1 MDVSMQFIPPQV
13 STAAGA
19 QRLVTLTAISQT
31 EPSQTWEVDIPI
43 EIMEVREVEVLLES
57 TIGTPRSDALVN
69 LLFTIENRGNV
80 DMTLT
85 PSLSLPTGWSLQTSL
100 QPIEMA
106 WTEQSKNILL
116 SIQGNGNAL
125 SGPIQL
131 NLDVGAQRFSWAS
144 EINVLELPQPS
155 VTFSQLQFED
165 GQTFDHPFGPG
176 SHPAGQEMTFTWLL
190 VNEAE
195 VPWNPSI
202 TTSLSQG
209 VFGECFEVGTVSD
222 DVVPV
227 VCSIIL
233 PLTLEVA
240 SQPSFS
246 FTLSGDDVS
255 LTEGTSMLVAEQ
267 RSVEWEV
274 TGLSDLDETGSGTL
288 QVRVLNA
295 GNTALSHQLIL
306 ETSSG
311 IDAAIIGDDIVNA
324 VAGDSQQFNIKLT
337 GKTTGSQQLT
347 FMLSGVQDV
356 ESSSTTVNV
365 EISASFE
372 DSASG
377 SGTAVY
383 IGAGIALLVGVLAVL
398 YVLRLRNPRM
408 SQTSTALPPT
418 STVQQAVPTC
428 WSCRNPIIGPMKG
441 CPGCGARYH
450 ADSPTCKMVEK
461 CSNCGTS
468 SEQFVSA

>member
-1 MDVSMQFIPPQV
+1 M
-13 STAAGA
+13 
-19 QRLVTLTAISQT
+19 
-31 EPSQTWEVDIPI
+31 
-43 EIMEVREVEVLLES
+43 
-57 TIGTPRSDALVN
+57 
-69 LLFTIENRGNV
+69 
-80 DMTLT
+80 
-85 PSLSLPTGWSLQTSL
+85 
-100 QPIEMA
+100 
-106 WTEQSKNILL
+106 
-116 SIQGNGNAL
+116 
-125 SGPIQL
+125 
-131 NLDVGAQRFSWAS
+131 
-144 EINVLELPQPS
+144 
-155 VTFSQLQFED
+155 
-165 GQTFDHPFGPG
+165 
-176 SHPAGQEMTFTWLL
+176 
-190 VNEAE
+190 
-195 VPWNPSI
+195 
-202 TTSLSQG
+202 
-209 VFGECFEVGTVSD
+209 
-222 DVVPV
+222 
-227 VCSIIL
+227 
-233 PLTLEVA
+233 
-240 SQPSFS
+240 
-246 FTLSGDDVS
+246 
-255 LTEGTSMLVAEQ
+255 
-267 RSVEWEV
+267 

-356 ESSSTTVNV
+356 ESSSTSVNV

-377 SGTAVY
+377 SGAAVY

-408 SQTSTALPPT
+408 SQTSTALPPA

>member
-1 MDVSMQFIPPQV
+1 MYKRQ
-13 STAAGA
+13 
-19 QRLVTLTAISQT
+19 
-31 EPSQTWEVDIPI
+31 
-43 EIMEVREVEVLLES
+43 
-57 TIGTPRSDALVN
+57 
-69 LLFTIENRGNV
+69 
-80 DMTLT
+80 
-85 PSLSLPTGWSLQTSL
+85 
-100 QPIEMA
+100 
-106 WTEQSKNILL
+106 
-116 SIQGNGNAL
+116 
-125 SGPIQL
+125 
-131 NLDVGAQRFSWAS
+131 
-144 EINVLELPQPS
+144 
-155 VTFSQLQFED
+155 
-165 GQTFDHPFGPG
+165 
-176 SHPAGQEMTFTWLL
+176 
-190 VNEAE
+190 
-195 VPWNPSI
+195 
-202 TTSLSQG
+202 
-209 VFGECFEVGTVSD
+209 
-222 DVVPV
+222 
-227 VCSIIL
+227 
-233 PLTLEVA
+233 
-240 SQPSFS
+240 
-246 FTLSGDDVS
+246 
-255 LTEGTSMLVAEQ
+255 
-267 RSVEWEV
+267 
-274 TGLSDLDETGSGTL
+274 DLDETGSGTL

-356 ESSSTTVNV
+356 ESSSTTVDV

-383 IGAGIALLVGVLAVL
+383 IGAGIALMVGVLAVL

-428 WSCRNPIIGPMKG
+428 WSCRNPIIGPVKG

>member
-106 WTEQSKNILL
+106 WTEQSKNILI

-165 GQTFDHPFGPG
+165 GQTFDHH
-176 SHPAGQEMTFTWLL
+176 SVQVHTLPA
-190 VNEAE
+190 
-195 VPWNPSI
+195 
-202 TTSLSQG
+202 
-209 VFGECFEVGTVSD
+209 
-222 DVVPV
+222 
-227 VCSIIL
+227 
-233 PLTLEVA
+233 
-240 SQPSFS
+240 
-246 FTLSGDDVS
+246 
-255 LTEGTSMLVAEQ
+255 
-267 RSVEWEV
+267 
-274 TGLSDLDETGSGTL
+274 
-288 QVRVLNA
+288 
-295 GNTALSHQLIL
+295 
-306 ETSSG
+306 
-311 IDAAIIGDDIVNA
+311 
-324 VAGDSQQFNIKLT
+324 K
-337 GKTTGSQQLT
+337 K
-347 FMLSGVQDV
+347 
-356 ESSSTTVNV
+356 
-365 EISASFE
+365 
-372 DSASG
+372 
-377 SGTAVY
+377 
-383 IGAGIALLVGVLAVL
+383 
-398 YVLRLRNPRM
+398 
-408 SQTSTALPPT
+408 
-418 STVQQAVPTC
+418 
-428 WSCRNPIIGPMKG
+428 
-441 CPGCGARYH
+441 
-450 ADSPTCKMVEK
+450 
-461 CSNCGTS
+461 
-468 SEQFVSA
+468 